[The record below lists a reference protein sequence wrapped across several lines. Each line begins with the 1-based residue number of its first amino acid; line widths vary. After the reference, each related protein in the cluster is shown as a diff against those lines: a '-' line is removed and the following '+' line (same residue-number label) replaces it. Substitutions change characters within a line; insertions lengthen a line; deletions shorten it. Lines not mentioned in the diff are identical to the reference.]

1 MGVSL
6 GHLQNFEN
14 APSLSLVE
22 AEEADAVL
30 DSVVLPFAPYLKVH
44 LKVYLKGPV
53 KVENL
58 HCPGLKVHLKG

>member
-6 GHLQNFEN
+6 GYLQNFEN
-14 APSLSLVE
+14 VPSFSLVE
-22 AEEADAVL
+22 VDAPDLVA
-30 DSVVLPFAPYLKVH
+30 LPLAPYLKVP
-44 LKVYLKGPV
+44 LEVYLKGPA